1 MEWCSGVEW
10 YRLVLWSGLVW
21 SVGAERER
29 ERDLFQVMTGLHIQ
43 LQVEVFLPDLWS
55 IHGHY

>member
-1 MEWCSGVEW
+1 MYEW
-10 YRLVLWSGLVW
+10 L
-21 SVGAERER
+21 RER